1 MSLCG
6 AVAVPRSLPLGGQ
19 IRAQNIE
26 DRGEQR
32 AGGVRW
38 KHLLIW
44 LILKLC
50 HTICVSSSWIFKSKS
65 ETWWNTIWL
74 PSKLLTPHHP
84 YPPASR
90 SPFCL
95 FCEWMLSIIVFFFF
109 YLPLE
114 TSSEPCS
121 TILEVWKSHSDC
133 QSSSWAGN
141 HSRLSSSPWTK
152 KPSGCYFRLLERAR
166 GVSKV
171 ETAVVER
178 ALSPPACLEHASLPD
193 AFPPP
198 SSPSLMVGA
207 MGESLTAEEP
217 DAALCLFSVVNSKNS
232 SFLVLILERDKQ
244 HWDLLQLLF
253 TEGNFPWL
261 PHIYVAS
268 SGFQFACYE
277 NTVLDDTACWRLG
290 RVGGWV
296 GTAACCHGAP
306 TVTPQLSRLRSI
318 YLPSCILYHLIK
330 NVFKLICWS
339 GCSVALATKFSHKY

>member
-44 LILKLC
+44 LILKLR

-95 FCEWMLSIIVFFFF
+95 FCEWMLSIIVFFFLSATGNLF
-109 YLPLE
+109 RALQHHTGGLEKPLWLSKLSLSGQSFQTLQLTMDQE
-114 TSSEPCS
+114 GIRLLLSAP
-121 TILEVWKSHSDC
+121 WKSERGWNG
-133 QSSSWAGN
+133 SSRTCPFTPRFGT
-141 HSRLSSSPWTK
+141 R
-152 KPSGCYFRLLERAR
+152 
-166 GVSKV
+166 
-171 ETAVVER
+171 
-178 ALSPPACLEHASLPD
+178 LPD

-232 SFLVLILERDKQ
+232 SFLVLTLERDKQ

-261 PHIYVAS
+261 PYIYVAS